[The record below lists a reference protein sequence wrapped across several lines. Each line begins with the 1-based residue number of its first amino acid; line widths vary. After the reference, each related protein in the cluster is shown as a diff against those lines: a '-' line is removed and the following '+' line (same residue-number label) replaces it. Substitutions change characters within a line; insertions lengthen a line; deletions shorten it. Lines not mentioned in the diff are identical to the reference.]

1 MKVSVRIGAIVFIF
15 FCTSVAWMILG
26 ATIFART
33 DSTDSRL
40 RYQVNANWG
49 TAHMQSP
56 PSASYTRIVTVRS
69 ESTEDGKKI
78 VKTTKEDEP
87 VYLPLQGS
95 RMTAA
100 FDLQHRQKGLLWYS
114 TYKVEFDG
122 TYTVRNPSQETQN
135 VTFTFRFPTTQAIYD
150 DLRFEVDGQ
159 PVELVNEGETA
170 TARARVAGGKTAAFR
185 VSFRSQGLG
194 SWRYRFGE
202 NITQVRDFELK
213 IATNFRDINFPEDT
227 LSPTDKQ
234 ETADG
239 WELTWTYNNL
249 LSGYQVGLQMPEKLQ
264 PGQLAGRISLF
275 APVSL
280 FFFFFLMFIFTT
292 LREIDLH
299 PMNYF
304 FLAAAFFAF
313 HLLMAYL
320 VDHISLH
327 ASFLISSA
335 VSVFLVVS
343 YLRLAVGLS
352 FALREAGLAQLVY
365 LVLFS
370 YAFFLEGFTGLT
382 ITILSIVTLFVVMQM
397 TGRVRWSEKFQS
409 GAK

>member
-33 DSTDSRL
+33 TSTDSRL

-49 TAHMQSP
+49 TAHTQTP

-78 VKTTKEDEP
+78 VKTTKKREP
-87 VYLPLQGS
+87 VYLPLEAS
-95 RMTAA
+95 RLQTA
-100 FDLQHRQKGLLWYS
+100 FDLAHRQKGLMWYS
-114 TYKVEFDG
+114 TYKVKFDG
-122 TYTVRNPSQETQN
+122 AYTFRNPSREAQY
-135 VTFTFRFPTTQAIYD
+135 VKFTFSFPTTQAIYD

-170 TARARVAGGKTAAFR
+170 TARARVAGGKTAVFR

-213 IATNFRDINFPEDT
+213 MATNFRDINFPDDT
-227 LSPTDKQ
+227 LSPTGKQ

-249 LSGYQVGLQMPEKLQ
+249 LSGYQVGLEMPEKLQ
-264 PGQLAGRISLF
+264 PGPLAGRISFF

-327 ASFLISSA
+327 AAFWISA
-335 VSVFLVVS
+335 TVSVFLVVS
-343 YLRLAVGLS
+343 YLRLAVGMS

-397 TGRVRWSEKFQS
+397 TGRVRWSEKFKS
-409 GAK
+409 STP